1 MAIKPQFDV
10 LQVNSEKNYE
20 LYRCDRSLFGMAACL
35 TRSIVVQS
43 CLIGANAPGTDKKK
57 DPGRSRGPLKSES
70 INRD

>member
-1 MAIKPQFDV
+1 
-10 LQVNSEKNYE
+10 
-20 LYRCDRSLFGMAACL
+20 MAACL